1 MYEVEGVLFIKTEKE
16 HVISAES
23 SSQILDE
30 AVGERSIFRMVAI
43 EQWVWG
49 WRGNGQKD
57 DGGDLFLC
65 G

>member
-43 EQWVWG
+43 EQWV
-49 WRGNGQKD
+49 
-57 DGGDLFLC
+57 
-65 G
+65 